1 MVETNRANESIG
13 IGRGLAAIRFGG
25 FGNAFGWHAI
35 NHAKETLER
44 VTQGSTFQAIGG
56 EQLRNLRVP
65 FPPLPEQRAIA
76 GVLDAIDE
84 AIERTEAVIAAT
96 ERLRDSLLHELLT
109 RGVPGWH
116 REWKEVAGV
125 GTVPAC
131 WEVVRLGEVYE
142 VQLGKMLSPK
152 SKQGANPRP
161 YLTNRNVRWGGF
173 DLSDVPVMDFDQRE
187 IEKFRL
193 HRGDLLVCEGGDTGR
208 AAIWRGEIGDC
219 YYQKALHRLRPIT
232 EHNASEFML
241 AVLMLY
247 ASKGALREHSERTS
261 ISHLTRERLVRMRIP
276 NPPCAE
282 QDQIVAALTRVED
295 SIKRAREERDKIEKL
310 KAAGAE
316 ALLTGR
322 LRTRRIEIK
331 HA

>member
-1 MVETNRANESIG
+1 MMRSDGRVPDGWRVVRLGEVAEVITGGTPPRENREYYGGCTPWVKLSHLAKNHFVSRSDEYLTKKGESISKLVPKG
-13 IGRGLAAIRFGG
+13 SVLVSCIGTIGQVAIAGVPLCFNQQI
-25 FGNAFGWHAI
+25 NALRPYPF
-35 NHAKETLER
+35 R
-44 VTQGSTFQAIGG
+44 VTPSFLYWSCLARAEYMKAIAPKTA
-56 EQLRNLRVP
+56 VP
-65 FPPLPEQRAIA
+65 ILNKQEFSRILILLPPLPEQRAIA

-84 AIERTEAVIAAT
+84 AIERTEAVIEAT

-116 REWKEVAGV
+116 KEWKEVAGV

-193 HRGDLLVCEGGDTGR
+193 RRGDLLVCEGGDTGR
-208 AAIWRGEIGDC
+208 AAIWRGEIG
-219 YYQKALHRLRPIT
+219 RL
-232 EHNASEFML
+232 
-241 AVLMLY
+241 
-247 ASKGALREHSERTS
+247 
-261 ISHLTRERLVRMRIP
+261 
-276 NPPCAE
+276 
-282 QDQIVAALTRVED
+282 
-295 SIKRAREERDKIEKL
+295 
-310 KAAGAE
+310 
-316 ALLTGR
+316 LLP
-322 LRTRRIEIK
+322 ESSP
-331 HA
+331 